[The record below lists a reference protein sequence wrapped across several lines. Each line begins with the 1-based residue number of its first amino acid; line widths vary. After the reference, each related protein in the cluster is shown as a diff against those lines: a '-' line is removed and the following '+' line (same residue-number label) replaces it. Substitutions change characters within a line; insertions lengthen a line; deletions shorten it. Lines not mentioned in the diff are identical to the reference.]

1 MYCYATYVSN
11 SMENQFDPNRASNMT
26 DTFANLVPLLNEAFD
41 LAAQDEVAQPMDL
54 ARLGSY
60 LRKADDSFSHQR
72 YGATTLRHLIEQF
85 PNHVQLVKDDAVY
98 PPRFFA
104 SRLDGSTSD
113 KAPIS
118 RTPQEFPRTITNE
131 STALT
136 NDLYDFAYIHDEN
149 WENLADLARAENW
162 DGDDQLSILTNYLKY
177 TFSRLVHEKKI
188 AFAKPDSGPLASFN
202 TGLVDRR
209 FRPIYALLVP
219 NKIVKVPGRRLWYLE
234 GFCVAGENRLGKQLV
249 NAFKPLPE
257 SAYYFDNPA
266 DAVFDARAEVHVDWE
281 HVIEENVERIPVRL
295 LERTTQGFEVKALEG
310 LSEEGAFA
318 YKQAFAA
325 YIRNDDFA
333 YRMLIQ
339 AFEGALALASK
350 KALWNYK
357 TAIPVYHPARNSM
370 SMLLPL
376 SLLSADTV
384 DLALVV
390 ERQPL
395 SGNYQGHTIYPIHWA
410 YKNAR
415 LIARPESDWL
425 IPTV

>member
-1 MYCYATYVSN
+1 
-11 SMENQFDPNRASNMT
+11 MT
-26 DTFANLVPLLNEAFD
+26 EHPETLRQLIDEAFAMA
-41 LAAQDEVAQPMDL
+41 LQDELSQPLDL
-54 ARLGSY
+54 ARLGAY

-72 YGATTLRHLIEQF
+72 HGAATLRQLVEQV
-85 PNHVQLVKDDAVY
+85 PDKVQLIKDDTVY

-104 SRLDGSTSD
+104 RHLSGNPSHPPAPNSRSVIEPA
-113 KAPIS
+113 KAATGEPS
-118 RTPQEFPRTITNE
+118 
-131 STALT
+131 ALL
-136 NDLYDFAYIHDEN
+136 NDLYEFTYIPEANWPKLAEQARPEN
-149 WENLADLARAENW
+149 WGR
-162 DGDDQLSILTNYLKY
+162 DDRLPILINYLRY
-177 TFSRLVHEKKI
+177 TFSRLVQERKI
-188 AFAKPDSGPLASFN
+188 AFANTDSGQLASFN

-209 FRPIYALLVP
+209 FQPIFALLVP
-219 NKIVKVPGRRLWYLE
+219 NKIVKVPGKRPWYLE

-257 SAYYFDNPA
+257 SAYYFENPA
-266 DAVFDARAEVHVDWE
+266 DGVFDARAEVHVDWE

-295 LERTTQGFEVKALEG
+295 LERTTQGFEVRALEV
-310 LSEEGAFA
+310 LSEEEAFA
-318 YKQAFAA
+318 YKQTFAE
-325 YIRNDDFA
+325 YIRKDDFA

-339 AFEGALALASK
+339 AFDGALALARK

-370 SMLLPL
+370 SMMLPL
-376 SLLSADTV
+376 SLLTADTV

-425 IPTV
+425 TPTA

>member
-1 MYCYATYVSN
+1 
-11 SMENQFDPNRASNMT
+11 MT
-26 DTFANLVPLLNEAFD
+26 DTSKNFPLLLSTAFD
-41 LAAQDEVAQPMDL
+41 MALQDEVVQPMDL

-60 LRKADDSFSHQR
+60 IRKAEESFSPQG
-72 YGATTLRHLIEQF
+72 YGAATLRQLMEKF
-85 PNHVQLVKDDAVY
+85 PNRVQLVKDDTVH

-104 SRLDGSTSD
+104 SRLNGKITTDSPS
-113 KAPIS
+113 S
-118 RTPQEFPRTITNE
+118 RGVQVKSANE
-131 STALT
+131 STALSD
-136 NDLYDFAYIHDEN
+136 DLYDFAYIYAEN
-149 WENLADLARAENW
+149 WEKLAGLARPENW
-162 DGDDQLSILTNYLKY
+162 DGEDRFSILINYLKY
-177 TFSRLVHEKKI
+177 TFSRLVQEKKI
-188 AFAKPDSGPLASFN
+188 AFANPDSGPLASFN

-209 FRPIYALLVP
+209 FQPIFALLTP
-219 NKIVKVPGRRLWYLE
+219 NKLSKVPGKRLWYLD
-234 GFCVAGENRLGKQLV
+234 GFYVAGENRQGKQLV

-281 HVIEENVERIPVRL
+281 HVIEENVERIPVKL
-295 LERTTQGFEVKALEG
+295 LERTTQGFAVRAVEG
-310 LSEEGAFA
+310 LSEEAAFE
-318 YKQAFAA
+318 YKQAFAE

-339 AFEGALALASK
+339 AFEGALTLARK

-390 ERQPL
+390 ERQTL

-425 IPTV
+425 VPAA

>member
-1 MYCYATYVSN
+1 MYCYVTFISN
-11 SMENQFDPNRASNMT
+11 SMEDQFDPNCASNMT
-26 DTFANLVPLLNEAFD
+26 ETAANLIPLLNEAFD
-41 LAAQDEVAQPMDL
+41 LAVQDEVAQPMDL

-60 LRKADDSFSHQR
+60 LRKADDSFSLQR
-72 YGATTLRHLIEQF
+72 YRVATLRQLIEQF
-85 PNHVQLVKDDAVY
+85 PDQVRLVKDDAVH

-104 SRLDGSTSD
+104 GRLGSSTSN
-113 KAPIS
+113 KVQTS
-118 RTPQEFPRTITNE
+118 RGPQEFAKTIANE

-136 NDLYDFAYIHDEN
+136 NDLYDFAYIPDDS
-149 WENLADLARAENW
+149 WGNLKELARTENW
-162 DGDDQLSILTNYLKY
+162 DGDYQLSILTNYLKY
-177 TFSRLVHEKKI
+177 TFSRLVYEKKI
-188 AFAKPDSGPLASFN
+188 AFASPDSGPLASFN

-209 FRPIYALLVP
+209 FRPIFALLIP
-219 NKIVKVPGRRLWYLE
+219 NKIVKVPGKRPWYLE

-257 SAYYFDNPA
+257 SAYYFDNAA
-266 DAVFDARAEVHVDWE
+266 DAIFDARAEVHVDWE
-281 HVIEENVERIPVRL
+281 HVIEENVERIPVKL
-295 LERTTQGFEVKALEG
+295 LQLTTQNFEVKALEG
-310 LSEEGAFA
+310 LSEEEAFV
-318 YKQAFAA
+318 YKQDFAN

-333 YRMLIQ
+333 YRRLI
-339 AFEGALALASK
+339 AEFGNALDLARK

-376 SLLSADTV
+376 SLTSADTV

-390 ERQPL
+390 ERQPF

-415 LIARPESDWL
+415 LISRPESDWL
-425 IPTV
+425 IPTT

>member
-1 MYCYATYVSN
+1 
-11 SMENQFDPNRASNMT
+11 MEDQFDPHRASNMT
-26 DTFANLVPLLNEAFD
+26 DTSANLMPLLNEAFD

-54 ARLGSY
+54 ARLGAY
-60 LRKADDSFSHQR
+60 LRKADDSFSLRR
-72 YGATTLRHLIEQF
+72 YGTQTLRQLIEQF
-85 PNHVQLVKDDAVY
+85 PCHVRLVKDDTVY

-104 SRLDGSTSD
+104 SRLNGSSSD
-113 KAPIS
+113 QAPIS
-118 RTPQEFPRTITNE
+118 RAPQEFPKTIANE

-136 NDLYDFAYIHDEN
+136 NDLYDFAYIPEDS
-149 WENLADLARAENW
+149 WGNLKELARTENW
-162 DGDDQLSILTNYLKY
+162 DGDYQLSILNNYLKY
-177 TFSRLVHEKKI
+177 TFSRLVFEKKI
-188 AFAKPDSGPLASFN
+188 AFASPDSGPLASFN

-209 FRPIYALLVP
+209 FRPIFALLIP
-219 NKIVKVPGRRLWYLE
+219 NKIVKVPGKRPWYLE

-257 SAYYFDNPA
+257 SAYYFDNAA
-266 DAVFDARAEVHVDWE
+266 DAIFDARAEVHVDWE
-281 HVIEENVERIPVRL
+281 HVIEENVERIPVKL
-295 LERTTQGFEVKALEG
+295 LQITTQNFEVKALEG
-310 LSEEGAFA
+310 LSEDETFV
-318 YKQAFAA
+318 YKQDFAN

-333 YRMLIQ
+333 YRRLI
-339 AFEGALALASK
+339 AEFGNALDLARK

-376 SLLSADTV
+376 SLTSADTV

-390 ERQPL
+390 ERQPF

-415 LIARPESDWL
+415 LISRPESDWL
-425 IPTV
+425 IPTT